1 MWVWGTQ
8 RRGGWVGG
16 WVGEGR
22 TGDELGGFFG
32 GAGDDFLAPGGRAAG
47 ALVFLEEVED
57 VDL

>member
-1 MWVWGTQ
+1 M
-8 RRGGWVGG
+8 GG